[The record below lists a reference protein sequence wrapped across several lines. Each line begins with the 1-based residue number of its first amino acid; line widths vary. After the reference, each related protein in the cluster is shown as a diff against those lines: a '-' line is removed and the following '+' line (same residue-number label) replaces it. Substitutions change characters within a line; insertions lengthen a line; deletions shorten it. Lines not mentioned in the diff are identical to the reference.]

1 GGIHTMKTFRFAAKQ
16 ILPVL
21 FSYIF
26 IGIAFGVLIHQA
38 GYSAPWAF
46 FASFFIY
53 AGSMQIVMIPL
64 MLSGVPLSMLAI
76 MTFFVNGRHIF
87 YGLGFIDQ
95 FRKMGW
101 KYPYMALTLTDE
113 VYSVL
118 CSAEYPEDVD
128 ARKADFLI
136 ALMCHML
143 WAFCSGA
150 GALLGQTLPIDTTGI
165 EFSAAAFF
173 ITVCVNH
180 WRQLGSHIPS
190 IVGLAG
196 GVGFLL
202 LLGADK
208 FLLPAL
214 ITSLILLIIFKDTI
228 RMQMGEIKNDD

>member
-1 GGIHTMKTFRFAAKQ
+1 MKTFRFAAKQ

-38 GYSAPWAF
+38 GYSVSWAF
-46 FASFFIY
+46 FTSFFIY

-64 MLSGVPLSMLAI
+64 MLSGVPLYMLAI

-101 KYPYMALTLTDE
+101 RYPYMVLTLTDE

-118 CSAEYPEDVD
+118 CSAKYPEDID
-128 ARKADFLI
+128 PQKADFLI
-136 ALMCHML
+136 ALMCHLL

-150 GALLGQTLPIDTTGI
+150 GAFLGQSLPINTAGI

-180 WRQLGSHIPS
+180 WRQLGSRIPS
-190 IVGLAG
+190 IVGFAS
-196 GVGFLL
+196 VIGFLI
-202 LLGADK
+202 LLGSDK

-214 ITSLILLIIFKDTI
+214 LTSLIVLIIFKDTI
-228 RMQMGEIKNDD
+228 RMQMGVVKNVD